1 MPVPRGGKNIEFL
14 TNCRPYRKLTDIK
27 REIDA
32 SKIDKKVVLNT
43 RIIIW
48 LNQIKLLQLKGKKG
62 RKPIFQSIFMRFG

>member
-1 MPVPRGGKNIEFL
+1 MWGWMPVPRGGKNIEFL
-14 TNCRPYRKLTDIK
+14 TNFRPYRKLTDIK

-48 LNQIKLLQLKGKKG
+48 LN
-62 RKPIFQSIFMRFG
+62 